1 METVRPTPLRVLLVD
16 NSRTFLDAACQALAQ
31 DARIEVVGRALSGQE
46 GLALTEQEQPD
57 LVLMDVAM
65 PGMNGMEAT
74 RLLKARPNA
83 PQVVI
88 LTSYDLAHY
97 RRAAEDAGADNY
109 ISKADFDSQ
118 LFPLLE
124 TLLADREVFTRTGVS
139 LECLKG

>member
-1 METVRPTPLRVLLVD
+1 MTTVHSTPFRILLVD
-16 NSRTFLDAACQALAQ
+16 DSRTFLDAAYHALAE
-31 DARIEVVGRALSGQE
+31 DARIEVVGSALSGQE
-46 GLALTEQEQPD
+46 GLELTTQSQPD

-74 RLLKARPNA
+74 RLIKARPNA
-83 PQVVI
+83 PRVVI

-97 RRAAEDAGADNY
+97 RAAAKTAGADHY

-124 TLLADREVFTRTGVS
+124 TLLAERNLS
-139 LECLKG
+139 S